1 MAKAISSTL
10 PLLYLYRIGVLNWLP
25 QIFEEVCL
33 PLAVVDELKT
43 GLQQGQDVPDPE
55 NYAWL
60 TIVEPQR
67 IPSEWEVLNLSE
79 GELAVMALG
88 LKYDTHL
95 VLLDDLLA
103 RRMAQAAGLHVWGTL
118 RILLEAKR
126 QGLVPTVAQA
136 VDNFAISGM
145 WISESMRR
153 RILRLA
159 NE

>member
-10 PLLYLYRIGVLNWLP
+10 PLLHLYRIGVLNWLP

-33 PLAVVDELKT
+33 PPAVVEELKSE
-43 GLQQGQDVPDPE
+43 LQQGQDVPDPE

-60 TIVEPQR
+60 TIVEPQK
-67 IPSEWEVLNLSE
+67 IPEEWEVLNLSE
-79 GELAVMALG
+79 GELAVMALA
-88 LKYDTHL
+88 LKHDTHL

-103 RRMAQAAGLHVWGTL
+103 RRLAQAAGLHVWGTL
-118 RILLEAKR
+118 QIFLEAKR

-136 VDNFAISGM
+136 VDNFVIAGM
-145 WISESMRR
+145 WISASMRR